1 MGWLDQAMFSSG
13 DDMNLQVLFLSLVS
27 AFLMGQLLAW
37 TYSWTHTG
45 LSYSRS
51 FTQALVLVSLSST
64 MVMFVVGNSLVTA
77 FGLLGALAIIRF
89 RNNLKDTRD
98 TVFVFFSLII
108 GMAVGNDRLPAGILA
123 TLVFCAVVF
132 FLYFTSFGSRG
143 LFDGHLRC
151 RMKPG
156 QEDSLRG
163 VLQAY
168 CLKSRRI
175 SSSHGADSI
184 ELVYEVLLRDQL
196 RGDDFIQAV
205 KEEDSVQDAGLVV
218 RDRLQEA

>member
-1 MGWLDQAMFSSG
+1 MGWLDQAMLSG
-13 DDMNLQVLFLSLVS
+13 GDETNLQVLFISLVS
-27 AFLMGQLLAW
+27 AFLLGQLLAW

-51 FTQALVLVSLSST
+51 FTQALVLVSLAST

-98 TVFVFFSLII
+98 TVFVFFALII
-108 GMAVGNDRLPAGILA
+108 GMAVGSQRLPAGILA
-123 TLVFCAVVF
+123 TLVFCTVVL
-132 FLYFTSFGSRG
+132 FLHFTSFGSRG

-156 QEDSLRG
+156 EEGALIEVLR
-163 VLQAY
+163 AY
-168 CLKSRRI
+168 CLKFRRI
-175 SSSHGADSI
+175 SSTHGADSM

-196 RGDDFIQAV
+196 QGDAFIQAIKNEAV
-205 KEEDSVQDAGLVV
+205 VEDAGLVV